1 MSVSAFWYVVSVQF
15 STKDGFDCFALHFA
29 LHFIQHSNR
38 LLLQRCTAAHKQ
50 QGVRSKEGFILE
62 LREKYWRGTLQC
74 SSWFELAGGSLK
86 MEDADGMEDDK
97 SLNKELCWIPGRV
110 LEDLTGPVLEIV
122 NPWDQ
127 FKAAVWVVFFERFLH
142 YNCPELSGL
151 WLYVVVWHHELWVAS
166 ERENVHNPPFSLMH
180 TLKSSHL
187 HFLLVWY
194 MISSRL
200 CVQLLLQNVKKKEKA
215 NALQIKI

>member
-1 MSVSAFWYVVSVQF
+1 M
-15 STKDGFDCFALHFA
+15 G
-29 LHFIQHSNR
+29 
-38 LLLQRCTAAHKQ
+38 
-50 QGVRSKEGFILE
+50 
-62 LREKYWRGTLQC
+62 
-74 SSWFELAGGSLK
+74 
-86 MEDADGMEDDK
+86 DDK

-151 WLYVVVWHHELWVAS
+151 WLNVVIWHHELWAAS
-166 ERENVHNPPFSLMH
+166 ERKNVHNPPFSLMH
-180 TLKSSHL
+180 TLKSSHS

-194 MISSRL
+194 MISSQL
-200 CVQLLLQNVKKKEKA
+200 CVQLLLQTVKKKRQIHYRLKFWVLNLRGVTLALECA
-215 NALQIKI
+215 ERVHTLICAFWQGSEQTDWMISLLLLQISSSFIFRPPWSQLPTWM